1 MNISDWVKPAV
12 LAIAAGGVAAT
23 IIGFSWGG
31 WVTTSKAEAMADDFA
46 RAEVVSALIP
56 FCVEKSVA
64 DPDREATLIKL
75 KEASSY
81 KRADIVMEANWAQMP
96 GATSTD
102 RNLAGACA
110 EKIVEDL

>member
-1 MNISDWVKPAV
+1 MTGRSVF
-12 LAIAAGGVAAT
+12 LR
-23 IIGFSWGG
+23 FSRPDGMMKFKFREYEHEYIRLGEACRSWYRSGWGCG
-31 WVTTSKAEAMADDFA
+31 HDHRIQS
-46 RAEVVSALIP
+46 
-56 FCVEKSVA
+56 SVA